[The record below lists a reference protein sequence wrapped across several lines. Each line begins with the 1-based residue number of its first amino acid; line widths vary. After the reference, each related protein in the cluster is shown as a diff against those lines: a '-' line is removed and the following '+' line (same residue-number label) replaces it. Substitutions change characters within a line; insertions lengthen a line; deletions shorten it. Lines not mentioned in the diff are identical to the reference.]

1 MKSSFTTKLLENV
14 VGRAMRRY
22 NTSKQTFSSSSK
34 TSTFVSEAMDPV
46 ATALHAYREKGTSFP
61 DFWIG
66 VAEVFTKEYKISKDV
81 DENQIVVDFM
91 RELSDEENLINII
104 VQIIARDATKKSS

>member
-14 VGRAMRRY
+14 VSRAMRRY
-22 NTSKQTFSSSSK
+22 NTSKQPVSE

-46 ATALHAYREKGTSFP
+46 ATALHAYREKGNAYP
-61 DFWIG
+61 DFWNG
-66 VAEVFTKEYKISKDV
+66 VAEVFVKEYKISNDI
-81 DENQIVVDFM
+81 DENEIVVDFM

-104 VQIIARDATKKSS
+104 VQIISRNSTKKSS